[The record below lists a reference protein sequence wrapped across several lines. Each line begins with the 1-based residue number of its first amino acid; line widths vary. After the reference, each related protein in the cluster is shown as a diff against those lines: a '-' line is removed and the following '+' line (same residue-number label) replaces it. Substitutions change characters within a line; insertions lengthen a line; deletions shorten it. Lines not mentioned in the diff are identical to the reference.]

1 MERASETVDRRRLA
15 IK

>member
-1 MERASETVDRRRLA
+1 MEWASERVDRRRLA